1 MQTGPLPLLVAAGSD
16 RSQGDPGSSFRMCL
30 DPVRS
35 TRSLIMQA
43 CRGSG
48 LLRWISAPW
57 SVSFSGM
64 ATDVSLMAA
73 FAAGVLSIS
82 SPCVLPL
89 IPIYLAHIAGVSV
102 GETGPDVRAR
112 VMRNAA
118 AYVLGFS
125 LVFVA
130 LGAALGAA
138 GSLASALDLVPSN
151 RSLIVRAGGILLIG
165 LGLYQTGLIR
175 VPGLDRDR
183 RLSLAPGSPGTVTSS
198 FLIGVTFG
206 AGWSPCLGPILGA
219 ILTMAA
225 GQGSIERATFLLSTY
240 SLGLAVPFL
249 AAAAAFGSMP
259 NLLRGIRTRLHL
271 VRTISGAV
279 MLGVGLVMVLGIYEQ
294 LFTEII
300 RIAPWTPWEPEL

>member
-1 MQTGPLPLLVAAGSD
+1 
-16 RSQGDPGSSFRMCL
+16 
-30 DPVRS
+30 
-35 TRSLIMQA
+35 
-43 CRGSG
+43 
-48 LLRWISAPW
+48 
-57 SVSFSGM
+57 M

-73 FAAGVLSIS
+73 FVAGVLSIS

-89 IPIYLAHIAGVSV
+89 IPIYLAHIAGVSAE
-102 GETGPDVRAR
+102 ETGQDVRAR

-138 GSLASALDLVPSN
+138 GSLANALDLLPSN

-183 RLSLAPGSPGTVTSS
+183 RLSLAAGSPGTVTSS

-225 GQGSIERATFLLSTY
+225 GQGSIERATFLLSVY

-259 NLLRGIRTRLHL
+259 TLLRGIRSRLHL
-271 VRTISGAV
+271 VTTISGAV

>member
-1 MQTGPLPLLVAAGSD
+1 MT
-16 RSQGDPGSSFRMCL
+16 
-30 DPVRS
+30 
-35 TRSLIMQA
+35 
-43 CRGSG
+43 
-48 LLRWISAPW
+48 
-57 SVSFSGM
+57 
-64 ATDVSLMAA
+64 TDVSLMAA
-73 FAAGVLSIS
+73 FVAGVLSIS

-102 GETGPDVRAR
+102 GETGPGIRVR
-112 VMRNAA
+112 VMRNAT

-125 LVFVA
+125 VVFVT

-138 GSLASALDLVPSN
+138 GSLTSALDLLPSN

-175 VPGLDRDR
+175 VPRLDRGR

-225 GQGSIERATFLLSTY
+225 GQGSIERATFLLSIY
-240 SLGLAVPFL
+240 SLGLAIPFL
-249 AAAAAFGSMP
+249 AAAAAFGAMP
-259 NLLRGIRTRLHL
+259 TLLGGLRSRLHL
-271 VRTISGAV
+271 VTTISGAV

>member
-1 MQTGPLPLLVAAGSD
+1 MGNGN
-16 RSQGDPGSSFRMCL
+16 FR
-30 DPVRS
+30 V
-35 TRSLIMQA
+35 
-43 CRGSG
+43 
-48 LLRWISAPW
+48 
-57 SVSFSGM
+57 M
-64 ATDVSLMAA
+64 ATDVSFLAA
-73 FAAGVLSIS
+73 FAAGILSIS

-102 GETGPDVRAR
+102 GDTGPDVRAR

-118 AYVLGFS
+118 AYVAGFS

-138 GSLASALDLVPSN
+138 GSFAEALDILPAN
-151 RSLIVRAGGILLIG
+151 RGLIVRAGGVLLIVMG
-165 LGLYQTGLIR
+165 LFQTGLVRI
-175 VPGLDRDR
+175 PALDRDR
-183 RLSLAPGSPGTVTSS
+183 RISLAPGSRGTVTSS

-225 GQGSIERATFLLSTY
+225 GQGSIEQATFLLSMY

-249 AAAAAFGSMP
+249 AAAIAFGSVP
-259 NLLRGIRTRLHL
+259 SIVRRINQRLHL
-271 VRTISGAV
+271 VTTVSGAI
-279 MLGVGLVMVLGIYEQ
+279 MLGVGLVMVMGIYEQ

-300 RIAPWTPWEPEL
+300 RIAPWKPWEPDI

>member
-1 MQTGPLPLLVAAGSD
+1 
-16 RSQGDPGSSFRMCL
+16 
-30 DPVRS
+30 
-35 TRSLIMQA
+35 
-43 CRGSG
+43 
-48 LLRWISAPW
+48 
-57 SVSFSGM
+57 M
-64 ATDVSLMAA
+64 ATDVSFLAA
-73 FAAGVLSIS
+73 FVAGVLSIS

-102 GETGPDVRAR
+102 GETGPDIRAR

-118 AYVLGFS
+118 AYVAGFS

-138 GSLASALDLVPSN
+138 GWFAGTLDLLPSN
-151 RSLIVRAGGILLIG
+151 RGLIVRAGGILLIVM
-165 LGLYQTGLIR
+165 GLYQTGLIR
-175 VPGLDRDR
+175 IPGLDRER
-183 RLSLAPGSPGTVTSS
+183 RLSLAPGSRGTVTSS

-225 GQGSIERATFLLSTY
+225 GQGSIERATFLLSVY

-249 AAAAAFGSMP
+249 AAAVAFGSAP
-259 NLLRGIRTRLHL
+259 TIIRVVNRRLHA
-271 VRTISGAV
+271 VTTVSGAI
-279 MLGVGLVMVLGIYEQ
+279 MLGVGLVMVMGIYEQ

-300 RIAPWTPWEPEL
+300 RIAPWTPWEPGL

>member
-1 MQTGPLPLLVAAGSD
+1 MVKACSGVIDACWI
-16 RSQGDPGSSFRMCL
+16 RHPG
-30 DPVRS
+30 
-35 TRSLIMQA
+35 
-43 CRGSG
+43 
-48 LLRWISAPW
+48 
-57 SVSFSGM
+57 SVSFQVM
-64 ATDVSLMAA
+64 ATDVSFLAA
-73 FAAGVLSIS
+73 FVAGVLSIS

-112 VMRNAA
+112 VLRNAA
-118 AYVLGFS
+118 AYVAGFS

-138 GSLASALDLVPSN
+138 GSFAGALDVLPSN
-151 RSLIVRAGGILLIG
+151 RGLIVRAGGILLIVM
-165 LGLYQTGLIR
+165 GLYQIGLIR
-175 VPGLDRDR
+175 IPGLDRER
-183 RLSLAPGSPGTVTSS
+183 RISLAPSSRGTVTSS

-225 GQGSIERATFLLSTY
+225 GQGSIERATVLLSVY

-249 AAAAAFGSMP
+249 AAAVAFGSVP
-259 NLLRGIRTRLHL
+259 TIIRGVNRRLHF
-271 VRTISGAV
+271 VTTVSGAI
-279 MLGVGLVMVLGIYEQ
+279 MLGVGLVMVMGIYEQ
-294 LFTEII
+294 LFPEII